1 MANPPKSSVEMGKKN
16 IYLFIYVKML
26 PSLKIIFLGG
36 VIAILSQIIK
46 VTENEI
52 LKKYQS
58 NIFENKISKDVSTT
72 SKTEFVI
79 F

>member
-1 MANPPKSSVEMGKKN
+1 
-16 IYLFIYVKML
+16 ML
-26 PSLKIIFLGG
+26 PSSKIIFLGG

-58 NIFENKISKDVSTT
+58 NIFEHKISKDVSTT